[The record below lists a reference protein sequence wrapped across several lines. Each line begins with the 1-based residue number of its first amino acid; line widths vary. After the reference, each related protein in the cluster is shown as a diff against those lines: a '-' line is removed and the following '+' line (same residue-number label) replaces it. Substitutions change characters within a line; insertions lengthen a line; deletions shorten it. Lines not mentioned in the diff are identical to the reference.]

1 MSILYIFAQY
11 SFFTNQNSTTMK
23 TNLFLILFLALSTLS
38 LRAQDFVDINAPLP
52 GLLFS
57 SVAFGDVDN
66 DGDLDLYLSGV
77 DMDFNH
83 KGGLYLYENGN
94 YMFSPESNLPLTYLG
109 AAEWGDVNGDNL
121 LDIIIMG
128 TNDEFED
135 FTEIYKNNGDGTF
148 TSMNAGIA
156 PVVQGDVHLVDIDGD
171 GDLDVA
177 ITGIGLEDRI
187 TKLYEN
193 DGNGNFTEMTDNVLP
208 GMNLGRIKW
217 ADYNNDGHL
226 DFVLAGFNDSDGGTQ
241 DFYTKIHTNNGDG
254 TFSVADIPLTQCWLG
269 DIEWGDYN
277 NDGNPDLV
285 ISGAGGD
292 GIERFTLVYR
302 NNGDGTFTELGLGL
316 PGVSHS
322 SIEWADFNGDGR
334 LDLFVVGE
342 TDTPGEGS
350 SISKIY
356 FNMGDD
362 NFVDSEIDVFN
373 ISYYGDA
380 DVGDFDN
387 DGKID
392 LVITG
397 YSEPYY
403 SAASSVVY
411 KNEIIIS
418 TRELK
423 KDFTISPVPAKDFL
437 SIKSSAIINR
447 LTMHNMS
454 GQLILSQELNDLNH
468 TINTEKLPRGLY
480 LITIYTPTEVIT
492 EKVIIE

>member
-1 MSILYIFAQY
+1 
-11 SFFTNQNSTTMK
+11 MK
-23 TNLFLILFLALSTLS
+23 TNLFLICILALSTLS
-38 LRAQDFVDINAPLP
+38 LRAQDFVNINAPLP
-52 GLLFS
+52 DLLFS
-57 SVAFGDVDN
+57 VAAFGDVDN

-77 DMDFNH
+77 DIDFNF

-94 YMFSPESNLPLTYLG
+94 YVFSPESNLPITYLG

-128 TNDEFED
+128 ASETYED
-135 FTEIYKNNGDGTF
+135 FTEIYQNNGDGTF
-148 TSMNAGIA
+148 TSMNAGIIPA
-156 PVVQGDVHLVDIDGD
+156 EQGDVHLVDIDGD
-171 GDLDVA
+171 GDLDVS

-187 TKLYEN
+187 TKFYEN
-193 DGNGNFTEMTDNVLP
+193 DGNGNFTEMTDVVLP
-208 GMNLGRIKW
+208 GMNWGRIKW

-241 DFYTKIHTNNGDG
+241 NFYTKIHTNNGDG
-254 TFSVADIPLTQCWLG
+254 TFSVADIPLAQCWLG
-269 DIEWGDYN
+269 DMEWGDYN
-277 NDGNPDLV
+277 NDGHTDLV

-292 GIERFTLVYR
+292 GAERFTLIYK
-302 NNGDGTFTELGLGL
+302 NNGDGTFTELDLEL

-322 SIEWADFNGDGR
+322 SIEWADFNGDGQ

-342 TDTPGEGS
+342 TDTPGDGF

-356 FNMGDD
+356 FNMGNDT
-362 NFVDSEIDVFN
+362 FVDSEIDVFN

-380 DVGDFDN
+380 DAGDFDN

-403 SAASSVVY
+403 MAASSAVY

-418 TRELK
+418 VRELK

-437 SIKSSAIINR
+437 TIKSSTTINR
-447 LTMHNMS
+447 LTMYNMS
-454 GQLILSQELNDLNH
+454 GQVVLSQELDDYNH
-468 TINTEKLPRGLY
+468 IVNTEKLPAGLY
-480 LITIYTPTEVIT
+480 LITIYTPTEVVT